1 MSPTYKQYIDV
12 VIHQYI
18 HSYINTYIHAYIN
31 TYIHQ
36 YIHTYINRRVVI
48 GTRQKYTIKILVSV
62 VISV

>member
-1 MSPTYKQYIDV
+1 MSQTYKQYIDV

-18 HSYINTYIHAYIN
+18 HTSIH

-36 YIHTYINRRVVI
+36 YIHTSIHTYINRRVVI
-48 GTRQKYTIKILVSV
+48 GTRQKYTIKSLVSV